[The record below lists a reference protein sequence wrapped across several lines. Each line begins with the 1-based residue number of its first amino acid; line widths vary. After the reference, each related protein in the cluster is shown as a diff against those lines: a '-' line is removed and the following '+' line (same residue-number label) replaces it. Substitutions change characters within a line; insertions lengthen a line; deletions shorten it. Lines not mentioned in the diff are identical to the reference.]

1 MDKLVKSGRLIYA
14 AGITSLGIVC
24 VISKDFIVGRPPAWP
39 ADFVFNPGLAYV
51 TATILVLAAVAIMLK
66 KRAGLAALVIAT
78 LIFFLSVLRHLPHF
92 MDDWGNSYKS
102 MALVGGTLIIS
113 ASFFKEDA
121 NGSSG
126 KAFSERAMKN
136 FIFVGCVLIA
146 AFFIACGYSHFKFDD
161 FVISY
166 IPAYIPF
173 HAFWTYFCAICLFA
187 GAAGLIIPQTRR
199 IAALLSGIMIGGWF
213 LLLHIPRFIANPND
227 LSDRMGVFESFT
239 FVGFLFVLAGMLSD
253 KTASQFMTEPSSQ
266 SNNIPAAQPAGNG
279 AIQ

>member
-14 AGITSLGIVC
+14 TGIASLGILC
-24 VISKDFIVGRPPAWP
+24 IISKDFIVGRPPAWP
-39 ADFVFNPGLAYV
+39 ADFVFNPVLAYV
-51 TATILVLAAVAIMLK
+51 TGTILVLAAVAIILK

-92 MDDWGNSYKS
+92 MEDWGNSYKS

-113 ASFFKEDA
+113 ASFFREEA

-136 FIFVGCVLIA
+136 FVFIGCIFIA

-161 FVISY
+161 FVKTY
-166 IPAYIPF
+166 IPDYIPF
-173 HAFWTYFCAICLFA
+173 RAFWTYFCAICLFA

-199 IAALLSGIMIGGWF
+199 LAALLSGIMIGGWF
-213 LLLHIPRFIANPND
+213 LFLHIPRFIANTND
-227 LSDRMGVFESFT
+227 PSDRMGLFESFT
-239 FVGFLFVLAGMLSD
+239 FVGILFVLAGMLRD
-253 KTASQFMTEPSSQ
+253 KTANRFMTETTSQ
-266 SNNIPAAQPAGNG
+266 SNSIPVAHPARNE
-279 AIQ
+279 AV